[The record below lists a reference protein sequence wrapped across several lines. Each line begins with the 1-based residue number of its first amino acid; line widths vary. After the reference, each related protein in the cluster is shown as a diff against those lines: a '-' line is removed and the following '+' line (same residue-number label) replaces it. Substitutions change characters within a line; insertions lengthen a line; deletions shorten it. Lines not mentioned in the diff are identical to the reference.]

1 MRVVNVKIL
10 QENAFHGIIN
20 RMKFFCID
28 SNTTLGGHRGLF
40 ERLKKNDAPGAR
52 HLFIVPDRYTLGVEK
67 EVCERCFPSGS
78 FTVDVESFTRLAI
91 KSLGNSA
98 KDCLS
103 KEGTVLLLYRVISE
117 NNDKLNYYKNIR
129 SVGFARE
136 MFAAI
141 ASLRSGGITPEQI
154 REKLS
159 SIEGVT
165 AEKLADIAL
174 LYEEYARAL
183 SEKNLD
189 TVTRVERLCERIPEI
204 PSIAE
209 SHVYVLGFNVYSE
222 LQTAVI
228 RKLIGVCPSVSV
240 SFCRGMGGSNVFCY
254 PSLQRNALVDW
265 CAEQNIP
272 VVYEECNQ
280 ELEEPFRT
288 LQKEVFG
295 FSVGKQGD
303 FTKEE
308 EKKVRVF
315 VAENPYE
322 EVKCACREIR
332 RLTVE
337 EGYRYKDVAV
347 CCNADDYLPVMKTV
361 FARFGIPCFTDEK
374 FSVARSFGA
383 RYVFSALRTVC
394 SDFSL
399 GDVLEFMRSPLSGIT
414 FEERRAFENY
424 CLKYGVSY
432 SRFLTPFRE
441 DAAEAVRKKVLALLD
456 RVPKAGAGTEEFCD
470 YFISVLRS
478 EESTSLR
485 EKCEQEQNSVLL
497 AYSDTEDLI
506 AVAEEIRSICAG
518 RPSSPADFAEMLS
531 ATLEGMSVSLLP
543 QYVDCVFIGNTSDSR
558 FSDVKFLFVLGATAG
573 NFPSQTSDPLILGCY
588 DTELMKKSGLL
599 IYPSPVET
607 NLFEKFSVIDL
618 ISKPSRRLYVGY
630 AQTGLTGEKTEK
642 GEGVREIL
650 DRLGVDEKPL
660 ESYYD
665 FDEEQKLL
673 YRLSCPENAYY
684 EYVSGKVP
692 PEYADAVKDY
702 LIGKGY
708 AIGMKEGNEECD
720 PTAGYRRIDG
730 DFVISVTMLE
740 NYFNCPYKH
749 FLADVLKLRERE
761 EGRMRPNEKGTL
773 IHAVLERYFRVNAR
787 DIKTATDIPQ
797 RIERSINV
805 IFSAS
810 ENGRFFDD
818 PVSAYEMEQLRV
830 ECRRVL
836 TQLTDNVRHSEFTP
850 AFFEVRFDREEALS
864 VTADGRKYYF
874 KGYVDRA
881 DVDGDKICVI
891 DYKSGNFEP
900 QTDKIYTGE
909 KIQLYVYL
917 KHFLENGYRPAG
929 VFYLPI
935 RSGYYAKKSS
945 YAMRGQM
952 EDSVETYC
960 RFDDRASDGARKGR
974 YESPTVDF
982 ALTEKKGALEF
993 ADRGGNRLS
1002 EKEFRAITDYVFKI
1016 SEQAISDI
1024 QKGDKE
1030 KNPIDKACD
1039 RCPYRA
1045 LCGDVE
1051 SRKKPA
1057 GVNKTT
1063 FYEGES
1069 EDGME

>member
-1 MRVVNVKIL
+1 
-10 QENAFHGIIN
+10 
-20 RMKFFCID
+20 MKFFCID

-91 KSLGNSA
+91 RSLGSSV

-103 KEGTVLLLYRVISE
+103 KEGTVLLLYRVIAE

-154 REKLS
+154 RDRLP

-174 LYEEYARAL
+174 LYEEYVRAL
-183 SEKNLD
+183 SEKHFD

-209 SHVYVLGFNVYSE
+209 SHVYVLGFNVYSD
-222 LQTAVI
+222 LQTSVI
-228 RKLIGVCPSVSV
+228 KKLIEVCPSVSV

-254 PSLQRNALVDW
+254 PSSQRNALVDW
-265 CAEQNIP
+265 CAEKKIP
-272 VVYEECNQ
+272 VIYEEYNQ
-280 ELEEPFRT
+280 KLEEPFRT

-303 FTKEE
+303 FSER
-308 EKKVRVF
+308 EKNKVRVF
-315 VAENPYE
+315 NAENPYE

-337 EGYRYKDVAV
+337 EGYRYKDFAV
-347 CCNADDYLPVMKTV
+347 CCNAADYLPVLKTV

-399 GDVLEFMRSPLSGIT
+399 NDVLEFMRSPLSGIT
-414 FEERRAFENY
+414 FEERRVFENH
-424 CLKYGVSY
+424 CLKYGISY
-432 SRFLTPFRE
+432 SRFLTPFKE
-441 DAAEAVRKKVLALLD
+441 DSPEAEEVRKKVIALLD
-456 RVPKAGAGTEEFCD
+456 KVPKAGAGTEEFCD
-470 YFISVLRS
+470 YLISVLRS
-478 EESTSLR
+478 EEAAKLR
-485 EKCEQEQNSVLL
+485 ERCEEERDTVLL

-506 AVAEEIRSICAG
+506 AVAEEIKSICGG

-573 NFPSQTSDPLILGCY
+573 NFPVQTSDPLILGCY
-588 DTELMKKSGLL
+588 DTELMKKSGLV
-599 IYPSPVET
+599 IYPSPIEA

-618 ISKPSRRLYVGY
+618 ISKPSHGLYVGY
-630 AQTGLTGEKTEK
+630 SQTGLAGDKTEK
-642 GEGVREIL
+642 GEGVQEIL
-650 DRLGVDEKPL
+650 DRLGLEEKPL
-660 ESYYD
+660 DSYYS
-665 FDEEQKLL
+665 FNEEQKLL

-692 PEYADAVKDY
+692 PEYTDAVKAY
-702 LIGKGY
+702 LAEKGY
-708 AIGMKEGNEECD
+708 AVEIKEGSEECD
-720 PTAGYRRIDG
+720 PTAGYRKSGEDSI
-730 DFVISVTMLE
+730 ISVTMLE

-749 FLADVLKLRERE
+749 FLSDVLKLRERE

-773 IHAVLERYFRVNAR
+773 IHAVLEHYFRANAK
-787 DIKTATDIPQ
+787 DLKTATDIPQ
-797 RIERSINV
+797 RIERSINKV
-805 IFSAS
+805 FSAA
-810 ENGRFFDD
+810 ENRRFYDD
-818 PVSAYEMEQLRV
+818 PVSAYEMEQLRA

-836 TQLTDNVRHSEFTP
+836 TQLTENAVHSFFVPTY
-850 AFFEVRFDREEALS
+850 FEVRFDREEALS
-864 VTADGRKYYF
+864 LTVDGKKYYF

-891 DYKSGNFEP
+891 DYKSGNYEP
-900 QTDKIYTGE
+900 QTDKIFTGE

-917 KHFLENGYRPAG
+917 KHFLEKGYRPAG

-945 YAMRGQM
+945 YAMCGQM
-952 EDSVETYC
+952 ENSVETYC
-960 RFDDRASDGARKGR
+960 RFDDRAAEGVKEGR
-974 YESPTVDF
+974 YVSPTVDF
-982 ALTEKKGALEF
+982 TLADKKGALEF
-993 ADRGGNRLS
+993 TDRGGNRLS
-1002 EKEFRAITDYVFKI
+1002 EKEFREITDYVFKI

-1024 QKGDKE
+1024 QSGDKE
-1030 KNPIDKACD
+1030 KNPMDKACD

-1045 LCGDVE
+1045 LCGEVE
-1051 SRKKPA
+1051 RRKKPT
-1057 GVNKTT
+1057 GVNKTA

-1069 EDGME
+1069 QNGME